1 MTLAAVGLRK
11 SYGKVVALDGVD
23 LTVERGQIVGFL
35 GPNGSGKTTTMRA
48 IMQLVDLDSG
58 SVTWEGHP
66 IDDRTRARFG
76 YMPAERGMYPRMRV
90 HEHLVYYGRLSGM
103 SASEASAASENWLKR
118 LGLDD
123 RADSDVQDLS
133 SGNQQRV
140 QLALALLSEPEVL
153 VLDEPFSGLDPVAV
167 ETLSNVLFEQVATGT
182 ALLLSSH
189 QLDLV
194 ADVCSSVVIVD
205 EGRVVLRGTV
215 DEIRSHADRR
225 YADVEFFDPTPWQP
239 QVPGATVVERTER
252 RVRVQTL
259 PSVDPAALLAAAG
272 SHGRVRSFSFAP
284 PDLSEVFLDTVRG
297 DRPSVL
303 DAAGGDDA

>member
-58 SVTWEGHP
+58 SVTWAGHP
-66 IDDRTRARFG
+66 IDERTRARFG

-90 HEHLVYYGRLSGM
+90 HEQLVYYGRLSGM

-118 LGLDD
+118 LGLED

-153 VLDEPFSGLDPVAV
+153 VLDEPFSGLDPLAAAS
-167 ETLSNVLFEQVATGT
+167 LSEIVQDAARAGRTVLF
-182 ALLLSSH
+182 SSH

-194 ADVCSSVVIVD
+194 DRLCDSLVVLSD
-205 EGRVVLRGTV
+205 GRVM
-215 DEIRSHADRR
+215 
-225 YADVEFFDPTPWQP
+225 
-239 QVPGATVVERTER
+239 
-252 RVRVQTL
+252 
-259 PSVDPAALLAAAG
+259 AAG
-272 SHGRVRSFSFAP
+272 TSEELRSRGPRRHRIATEPDAGWLRDEPGVTVLDVDGPTAVIEVADGAHERLLSRAVSHGLTEFTPLQPS
-284 PDLSEVFLDTVRG
+284 LSDIYREVTR
-297 DRPSVL
+297 
-303 DAAGGDDA
+303 